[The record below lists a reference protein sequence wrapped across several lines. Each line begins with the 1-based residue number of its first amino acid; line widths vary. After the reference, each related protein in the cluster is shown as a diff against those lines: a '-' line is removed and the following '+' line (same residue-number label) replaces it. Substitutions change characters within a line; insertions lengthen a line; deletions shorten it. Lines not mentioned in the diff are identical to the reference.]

1 MFKTF
6 SDLTKFGITI
16 FVILSGICGY
26 ALSFESESGFS
37 GRHFLL
43 FLFGQFLLSSG
54 SLALNQVQEV
64 EKDRKMPR
72 TEKRPIVRG
81 KISKNLALI
90 LSLGMLALGL
100 VFLFQVSE
108 TCAWVGLAIVAL
120 YNGFYT
126 YWWKPRW
133 VFAAIPGAIPGALPA
148 TMGYAANDSRIF
160 EIDSIYLFA
169 IMFLWQ
175 MPHFWAL
182 AIKYKDDY
190 AAGGVPTMPVA
201 IGVHRTLWHMGVYTF
216 LYVLLA
222 LASPLFVQVHWA
234 FAVLVLPISF
244 KVLQEFWR
252 FYKSEGRERWLAF
265 FLWINV
271 SVLVY
276 QIVPVIDK
284 WLFLWTGRT

>member
-1 MFKTF
+1 MFKIF
-6 SDLTKFGITI
+6 SDLSKFGITI
-16 FVILSGICGY
+16 FVILSGVCGY
-26 ALSFESESGFS
+26 ALSFEMENGFN
-37 GRHFLL
+37 GQHLL
-43 FLFGQFLLSSG
+43 IFVLGQFLLSSG

-81 KISKNLALI
+81 KISKSAALL
-90 LSLGMLALGL
+90 LSVFMLAVGFILL
-100 VFLFQVSE
+100 WKTSV
-108 TCAWVGLAIVAL
+108 TCALVGLAIVVL
-120 YNGFYT
+120 YNGLYT

-133 VFAAIPGAIPGALPA
+133 VFAAIPGAVPGALPA
-148 TMGYAANDSRIF
+148 TMGYAANDPRIF

-169 IMFLWQ
+169 VMFLWQ

-190 AAGGVPTMPVA
+190 SAGGVPTMPVA
-201 IGVHRTLWHMGVYTF
+201 IGVERTLIHMAIYTF

-222 LASPLFVQVHWA
+222 ILSPMFVPTSWG
-234 FAVLVLPISF
+234 FLLLVLPVSYM
-244 KVLQEFWR
+244 VLHEFLR
-252 FYKSEGRERWLAF
+252 FYRSKGQERWLAF

-271 SVLVY
+271 SVLIY

-284 WLFLWTGRT
+284 WLFLIVDS